1 MGHQQQS
8 QPQQRRTARAIQQ
21 VKQELANRDQS
32 LIPLIMVL
40 AFATAFLVAQIG
52 SQTAGLIR
60 GEVGDAGVKVDGQ
73 MQWAEIA
80 VHFIV
85 LSIPLVFPLV
95 VGHRPEVAGFG
106 VRRLPWP
113 TFVTATALA
122 FMAINAVS
130 LANIFIRHW
139 TGQEQWTGYSTDYE
153 VGTVETAVLA
163 VFAGVTEE
171 TTHLAVPV
179 GVTFLI
185 ISAIAKWTMDRPM
198 STGRIWLLAVAI
210 ALPLSLFIRFASHT
224 YQGQVSAWLGM
235 VWGAAFLA
243 IFWWTRSI
251 WPIMVAHTLHNMPNL
266 YSTWPEHIAWSFAL
280 PLAIAV
286 VAMLY
291 THRAKKTPAPAHK
304 EASD

>member
-1 MGHQQQS
+1 MN
-8 QPQQRRTARAIQQ
+8 R
-21 VKQELANRDQS
+21 ELTGRKQS
-32 LIPLIMVL
+32 LIPFIMVL
-40 AFATAFLVAQIG
+40 AAGAALLIVQLVDKIG
-52 SQTAGLIR
+52 ILIG

-73 MQWAEIA
+73 MQWVQIA
-80 VHFIV
+80 LLFVV
-85 LSIPLVFPLV
+85 LSIPLVFPWV
-95 VGHRPEVAGFG
+95 TGHRPEVAGFG
-106 VRRLPWP
+106 VRKLPWP

-130 LANIFIRHW
+130 VANTFIRHW

-153 VGTVETAVLA
+153 VGTAETAVLA

-198 STGRIWLLAVAI
+198 RTGRIWLLAVAI

-286 VAMLY
+286 MAMLY
-291 THRAKKTPAPAHK
+291 THRAEKTPAPDNQPA
-304 EASD
+304 